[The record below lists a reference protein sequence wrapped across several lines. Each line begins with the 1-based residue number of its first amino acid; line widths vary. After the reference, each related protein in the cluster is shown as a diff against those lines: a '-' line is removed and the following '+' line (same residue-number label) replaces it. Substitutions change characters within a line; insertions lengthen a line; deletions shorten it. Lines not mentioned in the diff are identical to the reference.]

1 MAPAGEAASG
11 RRADSGCVY
20 LCVLGAEVGG
30 GVMGKEEE
38 KELVALS
45 LAIMVA
51 SPNIVRKATG

>member
-1 MAPAGEAASG
+1 M
-11 RRADSGCVY
+11 Y